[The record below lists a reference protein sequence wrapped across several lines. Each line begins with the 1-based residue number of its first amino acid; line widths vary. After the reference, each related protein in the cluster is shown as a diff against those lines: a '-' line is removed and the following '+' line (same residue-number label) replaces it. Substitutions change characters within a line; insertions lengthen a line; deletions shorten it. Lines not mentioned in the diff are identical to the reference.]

1 MTTFVNRAKVSIPT
15 TGTGTI
21 TLGAAAAG
29 YQTLGAAGV
38 LNGNSVRY
46 TIEEGTSW
54 EIGLGVYSSTGPTL
68 TRTLTSSSTGSLLNL
83 TGAAIVFVTVAAED
97 LATLSVGV
105 TDGDK
110 GDVIVTGSG
119 AVWSLDY
126 VAVNAA
132 AQPTWANISGKPTT
146 LVADAD
152 YGDVLVTGSGLA
164 WALDYVAVN
173 AAVQPTWGNISGKP
187 TNLVSDGNKGEVI
200 VTSSGTV
207 WTVSLTS
214 ARIQSMLVTAPRT
227 TALTADTPTTADLGG
242 YLRCTSAS
250 AVIVT
255 IPPNSSQAFP
265 IGTALVIEQAGTGVV
280 TISPGAGVTINT
292 PRGYSTIATQ
302 YGVAQIKK
310 IGTDIWTLLGDIGD
324 PLAVGGFATYYAV
337 LQANYLLANSA
348 VNQKLFDWSTNGAL
362 SLPSGTYRF
371 SCMFTIASMSAT
383 NGNAGFDILG
393 AGSAIVAKVSYQS
406 IGKETTSGFAAS
418 GALTGGSFATSD
430 SASGGTLVTTNTL
443 TGMSVLV
450 EGTFDVTTL
459 GTIVPSVILTTAIGT
474 AQVQAGSYFEC
485 TRLGPTG
492 VKSSGWS

>member
-132 AQPTWANISGKPTT
+132 AQPTWANISGKPT
-146 LVADAD
+146 
-152 YGDVLVTGSGLA
+152 
-164 WALDYVAVN
+164 
-173 AAVQPTWGNISGKP
+173 
-187 TNLVSDGNKGEVI
+187 NLVSDGNKGEVI

-302 YGVAQIKK
+302 YGVAQVKK
-310 IGTDIWTLLGDIGD
+310 IGTDTWTLLGDIGD
-324 PLAVGGFATYYAV
+324 PLAIGGFATYYAV